1 MVKVNRNKFNSQP
14 VVAPYRPGLVPAVP
28 RLTPYAASISWH

>member
-1 MVKVNRNKFNSQP
+1 MVKVNRIKFNRQP
-14 VVAPYRPGLVPAVP
+14 TVAPHWQGLVPAVP